1 MIALLCCDN
10 VRHKIIKF
18 QIERKETFIIKTA
31 IEDNFGLAVLNELNV
46 YGKELEMYQ
55 CVLPKLR
62 MLLDNAGHRG
72 ELFAGTMYVSFS
84 KKAIVF
90 EDLTQK
96 GYKMPLSANGL
107 DMTHSKILLKKLA
120 KFHGKIE
127 NDLTKFFA
135 GK

>member
-1 MIALLCCDN
+1 MDSVLRLVIFFIN
-10 VRHKIIKF
+10 F

-31 IEDNFGLAVLNELNV
+31 VEDNFGLLILNELNV
-46 YGKELEMYQ
+46 YEKELEMYQ
-55 CVLPKLR
+55 CVLPQLR

-96 GYKMPLSANGL
+96 GYKMPMSAEGL
-107 DMTHSKILLKKLA
+107 DLKHSKILLKKLA
-120 KFHGKIE
+120 KFHGKID
-127 NDLTKFFA
+127 NK
-135 GK
+135 